1 MDPVEPGLAC
11 GSDTAHLSL
20 FGYDPRVH
28 YRGRGAFESM
38 GAGLDMAPG
47 DIAFKCNFAT
57 LDPAT
62 GVVLRR
68 RADRRFEELGPVLC
82 AALDG
87 LRLPSFPQHG
97 VSVKYATEHR
107 CGVVEARPLDASAEA
122 AHTAAVVNE
131 LSVAMRSILETHPI
145 NAARAAVG
153 QPPANVVLLRGC
165 GSRIAVQSFP
175 DRHDGLRACMV
186 APTKIIAGLGMS
198 LGIDVLDVP
207 GTTGD
212 YRTLFHRKAEAIA
225 RALQPQ
231 PRSHIASPRHR
242 APSHPPPTCAKEG
255 YDFGFLHV
263 KAVDDTGHD
272 RLVGIKVRY
281 LEVVDAMVGQ
291 LLRLLVAAEASS
303 STRFSIVVT
312 GDHSTP
318 VEFGDHS
325 HEPVPV
331 AIAHVRHVVKCLGG
345 SEAVGR
351 IPLGEIP
358 HPSSEESERVLAAA
372 AANTS
377 SSSAQQQSEPADP
390 GGSRRLHGLTFGDSV
405 AAFSELDAAEGALGR
420 FPGSQLM
427 TLIKE
432 FIWPAPPSSSAG
444 KGIQSH
450 VVHGYVGNKAAV
462 LPLQLLNFEFSNNTG
477 YPSWKGTVMSGEQ
490 LLEVLDGY
498 IGSVS
503 LLRAI
508 VQVAE
513 RLRRYNPGLVYVC
526 DPVMGDEGRL
536 YCRPE
541 MPEAFRT
548 DIIPLASVL
557 TPNQFE
563 AELLTGLRI
572 ASEAEALAACA
583 ALHARGPHT
592 VVITS
597 SDLPGHASSVTV
609 VASTTRAQEAGAPQ
623 RLRLR
628 VPRLQAYFTGT
639 GDLLSALLL
648 GWMSRHPANLKLAV
662 ELAVAGLQGVLR
674 DTAAHAADML
684 AAGSS
689 GCGGQP
695 PPAALAR
702 ARELRLVPN
711 QHLLAAPVIELRAEA
726 L

>member
-1 MDPVEPGLAC
+1 
-11 GSDTAHLSL
+11 
-20 FGYDPRVH
+20 
-28 YRGRGAFESM
+28 
-38 GAGLDMAPG
+38 MA
-47 DIAFKCNFAT
+47 
-57 LDPAT
+57 
-62 GVVLRR
+62 
-68 RADRRFEELGPVLC
+68 
-82 AALDG
+82 
-87 LRLPSFPQHG
+87 
-97 VSVKYATEHR
+97 
-107 CGVVEARPLDASAEA
+107 
-122 AHTAAVVNE
+122 
-131 LSVAMRSILETHPI
+131 
-145 NAARAAVG
+145 NA
-153 QPPANVVLLRGC
+153 
-165 GSRIAVQSFP
+165 
-175 DRHDGLRACMV
+175 
-186 APTKIIAGLGMS
+186 
-198 LGIDVLDVP
+198 
-207 GTTGD
+207 
-212 YRTLFHRKAEAIA
+212 
-225 RALQPQ
+225 
-231 PRSHIASPRHR
+231 
-242 APSHPPPTCAKEG
+242 APSH
-255 YDFGFLHV
+255 
-263 KAVDDTGHD
+263 
-272 RLVGIKVRY
+272 
-281 LEVVDAMVGQ
+281 
-291 LLRLLVAAEASS
+291 
-303 STRFSIVVT
+303 
-312 GDHSTP
+312 
-318 VEFGDHS
+318 
-325 HEPVPV
+325 
-331 AIAHVRHVVKCLGG
+331 
-345 SEAVGR
+345 
-351 IPLGEIP
+351 
-358 HPSSEESERVLAAA
+358 RVL
-372 AANTS
+372 S
-377 SSSAQQQSEPADP
+377 
-390 GGSRRLHGLTFGDSV
+390 
-405 AAFSELDAAEGALGR
+405 
-420 FPGSQLM
+420 
-427 TLIKE
+427 
-432 FIWPAPPSSSAG
+432 
-444 KGIQSH
+444 IQSH

-462 LPLQLLNFEFSNNTG
+462 LPLQLLNFEVDAINSVQFSNNTG

-490 LLEVLDGY
+490 LLEVLDGLEANGLLAGYSHLLTGY